1 MRDTSL
7 QISEVISEI
16 MEICLYDGSVI
27 EENTLQQF
35 KEQQVG
41 NRGGLSKVEDY

>member
-16 MEICLYDGSVI
+16 MEICLYDGSI
-27 EENTLQQF
+27 AEDNNLQQF

-41 NRGGLSKVEDY
+41 KRVCLSKGENY